1 METSNT
7 TKKMKPIETIADLSE
22 CIGILFYEYK
32 LHTIKDNSSIITAS
46 LGVGYLG
53 NVQITKVTSFKKEIT
68 FEYKHDNYIY
78 ISVSGT
84 QKTILWTD
92 YVDEQPFDRQSYTI
106 YVPIPFSYFG
116 NAVVEKP
123 DYREFIYD
131 DTEEKERGI
140 HINGFT
146 HSPYSPHVCFGFCIE
161 TDKVEEFMTKLRQ
174 IMCK

>member
-1 METSNT
+1 M
-7 TKKMKPIETIADLSE
+7 
-22 CIGILFYEYK
+22 
-32 LHTIKDNSSIITAS
+32 
-46 LGVGYLG
+46 
-53 NVQITKVTSFKKEIT
+53 TSFKKEIT
-68 FEYKHDNYIY
+68 FEYKHDTYIY

-106 YVPIPFSYFG
+106 YVPIPFSDFG
-116 NAVVEKP
+116 NPVVEKP

-140 HINGFT
+140 RVDGFT
-146 HSPYSPHVCFGFCIE
+146 HRPYSSHVRFGFCIE